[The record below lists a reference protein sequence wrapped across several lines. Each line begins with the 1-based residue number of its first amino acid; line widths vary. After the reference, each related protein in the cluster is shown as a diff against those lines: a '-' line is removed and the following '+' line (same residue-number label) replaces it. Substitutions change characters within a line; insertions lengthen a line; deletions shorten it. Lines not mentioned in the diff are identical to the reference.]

1 MSKITQ
7 ETEHKLQFSEL
18 DRHRSLS
25 EKVSYIHETIRQHF
39 PSVDRLAVAKYDQ
52 ITDTLRTYAGSLKGE
67 NPLTLYEAKLSD
79 VPSLQKLAQ
88 TRETRIVNNLDIFSN
103 SSSTHS
109 KRIIGKGFCSS
120 YTIPLFSDSQFIGML
135 FFNSYQ
141 SGAFDDTNLTYLDM
155 IAQLMTMLIAD
166 DINHIATLRGAMK
179 TATQFT
185 HHRDPETGMHLERMA
200 RYSRLIAMKLGALHS
215 IDDEFAD
222 MILRNAPL
230 HDVGK
235 ISIPDSILLK
245 PGKLT
250 VEEFNVMKTHTTQ
263 GRVIIDSMLRNFH
276 FKCDQDIEMI
286 RNIVTYHHESMDGK
300 GYPEGLKGKNI
311 PLEARIVAVA
321 DVFDAL
327 TSDRP
332 YKKAWS
338 NADAF
343 AEVERMSH
351 FKLDSDCVAAL
362 FASRNEILNIQTEFA
377 DIKEVESK
385 PTSAIVHE
393 NYRNW
398 AVTYKPHATVSNEL
412 VRDGCFINNS
422 NLD

>member
-1 MSKITQ
+1 MLQVTQ
-7 ETEHKLQFSEL
+7 GTEHQLQLSGL
-18 DRHRSLS
+18 DRHQSLS
-25 EKVSYIHETIRQHF
+25 EKVSYIHETIRQSF
-39 PSVDRLAVAKYDQ
+39 PSVDRLTVAKYDQ
-52 ITDTLRTYAGSLKGE
+52 ITDTLRTYVGSLKGG

-79 VPSLQKLAQ
+79 VPSLQRLAQ
-88 TRETRIVNNLDIFSN
+88 TRETRIVSNLDVFSN
-103 SSSTHS
+103 SSSIHS
-109 KRIIGKGFCSS
+109 KRIIGRGFRSS
-120 YTIPLFSDSQFIGML
+120 YTIPLFSDGQFIGVL

-141 SGAFDDTNLTYLDM
+141 SSAFDDTNLTYLDM
-155 IAQLMTMLIAD
+155 VAHLLTMLMAD
-166 DINHIATLRGAMK
+166 DINQIATLRGAMK

-200 RYSRLIAMKLGALHS
+200 RYSRLIAIKLGASHS

-222 MILRNAPL
+222 MILRHAPL

-235 ISIPDSILLK
+235 ISIPDNILLK

-250 VEEFNVMKTHTTQ
+250 DEEFNVMKTHTTQ

-286 RNIVTYHHESMDGK
+286 RNIVTYHHESFDGN

-327 TSDRP
+327 ASERS

-343 AEVERMSH
+343 AEIERMSH
-351 FKLDSDCVAAL
+351 FKLDPDCVTAL
-362 FASRNEILNIQTEFA
+362 LASQNEILSIQTEFA
-377 DIKEVESK
+377 DSKEAENK
-385 PTSAIVHE
+385 PI
-393 NYRNW
+393 
-398 AVTYKPHATVSNEL
+398 
-412 VRDGCFINNS
+412 
-422 NLD
+422 